1 MIENLLAYGWW
12 VGAICIVFGFVALVK
27 GADFLVDGASAIAKR
42 FGISD
47 LVIGLTVVAFGT
59 SMPEFV
65 VNMVSVTEGSTDL
78 ALTNILGSNIIN
90 TFVILGL
97 TALVY
102 PIVSRKR
109 SRDFDMPLSI
119 IAGILVFAFVSVE
132 LPIWEE
138 GRGVGRMGGIVLL
151 ALFCY
156 FLYNTFR
163 HAKDHPEDADA
174 ETVKEMSVRRAI
186 VFILAGFIGLI
197 VGGELIVKSAVDIA
211 TRMGVSEAIIGL
223 TIVALGTSLPE
234 LATSVIAA
242 AKHNSDIALGN
253 VLGSNIFNVF
263 FVLGTSAIIRP
274 LPAYE
279 GIELDAWMAAAGSI
293 IIWLAVKTNHA
304 RKIQRW
310 AGALLLLVYAW
321 YLTWRLV
328 HVENLESAV
337 YYSELHSV
345 TCRDDARS
353 GECLLLFDGSYGYG

>member
-1 MIENLLAYGWW
+1 MIESLLAHGIY
-12 VGAICIVFGFVALVK
+12 VAFIFIILGFIALVK

-65 VNMVSVTEGSTDL
+65 VNMVSVAEGSTDL

-102 PIVSRKR
+102 PIASQKR
-109 SRDFDMPLSI
+109 SRDFDIPMSI
-119 IAGILVFAFVSVE
+119 IAGLFVLVFVAVQ
-132 LPIWEE
+132 LPFGED
-138 GRGVGRMGGIVLL
+138 GKGVGRIGGVILL
-151 ALFCY
+151 LLFCY

-163 HAKDHPEDADA
+163 HAKDHPEEGPSD
-174 ETVKEMSVRRAI
+174 EVPSTKVITVRRAI
-186 VFILAGFIGLI
+186 ALIVGGLVGLV

-253 VLGSNIFNVF
+253 VFGSNIFNVF
-263 FVLGTSAIIRP
+263 FILGTSATIRP
-274 LPAYE
+274 LPEYD
-279 GIELDAWMAAAGSI
+279 GIELDACMAALGSI
-293 IIWLAVKTNHA
+293 IVWLAVKTNHE
-304 RKIQRW
+304 RKVQRW
-310 AGALLLLVYAW
+310 AGALLLLVYGG
-321 YLTWRLV
+321 YLTYRLI
-328 HVENLESAV
+328 NL
-337 YYSELHSV
+337 
-345 TCRDDARS
+345 
-353 GECLLLFDGSYGYG
+353 

>member
-1 MIENLLAYGWW
+1 MIESLLSYGWW
-12 VGAICIVFGFVALVK
+12 VAAVFIIVGFIALVK
-27 GADFLVDGASAIAKR
+27 GADYLVDGASAIAKR

-65 VNMVSVTEGSTDL
+65 VNMVSVAEGSTDL

-102 PIVSRKR
+102 PIASQKR
-109 SRDFDMPLSI
+109 SRDFDIPMSI
-119 IAGILVFAFVSVE
+119 IAGLFVLVFVAVQ
-132 LPIWEE
+132 LPFGED
-138 GRGVGRMGGIVLL
+138 GRGVGRIGGAVLL
-151 ALFCY
+151 LLFCY

-163 HAKDHPEDADA
+163 HAKDHPSE
-174 ETVKEMSVRRAI
+174 ESSPQPSPQVREISIRRALCL
-186 VFILAGFIGLI
+186 ILGGLVGLI
-197 VGGELIVKSAVDIA
+197 VGGELIVKSAVDLA

-242 AKHNSDIALGN
+242 TKHNSDIALGN
-253 VLGSNIFNVF
+253 VFGSNIFNVF
-263 FVLGTSAIIRP
+263 FVLATSAVVHP

-279 GIELDAWMAAAGSI
+279 GIELDACMAALGSI
-293 IIWLAVKTNHA
+293 IVWLAVKTNHD

-310 AGALLLLVYAW
+310 AGGVLLLVYAG
-321 YLTWRLV
+321 YLTYRLMS
-328 HVENLESAV
+328 L
-337 YYSELHSV
+337 
-345 TCRDDARS
+345 
-353 GECLLLFDGSYGYG
+353 